1 MGGAILE
8 HPASTLLN
16 TQYDLHN
23 RLQSRLDVGQNDNP
37 FKINEISF

>member
-16 TQYDLHN
+16 TQYDLHS
-23 RLQSRLDVGQNDNP
+23 RLQSQLDVGQNDNP
-37 FKINEISF
+37 FKRIETSF